1 MNLVSSYLPARALS
15 FRASQHMA
23 EHRARQ
29 LQFAVMSSASTSRD
43 SAALQRAAGNDN
55 DSRFRLRAGCVLI
68 LAAIL
73 FFARLGARALWS
85 SEFRW
90 AEIAREMLVT
100 HNYFWPTINGHVYYD
115 KPLGSYWLVIFSA
128 SLTGGLNEAATR
140 LPCAIAG
147 LLAVAILMLLVR
159 RLYDARTAI
168 LAGVILATSF
178 SFVFFSRH
186 ASADVETLTGELA
199 ALLLFNHNEERGG
212 GLWVVGLWLI
222 MAATSLTKGL
232 LGFALPLLVI
242 GVYSCLRD
250 GVVPFYE
257 AISRG
262 SLVERIRRLVERNR
276 WFFNWYTVVAVAL
289 GGLVYYLPFQ
299 ISSRLMGSEKGLQ
312 MVYREN
318 VVRFFHPF
326 DHRGP
331 IYLYVYVIFALMAPW
346 SALLP
351 AALVETHA
359 LRRAGAEPARADR
372 FALVYFW
379 ATFIFFT
386 VSGSRRSYYI
396 LPILPAA
403 AILVARTLAYP
414 RESELR
420 SMIARRLLTI
430 GYAIVAFSAIA
441 GIVLLIPAWA
451 ILPRPYDS
459 FPQLPAEPAFI
470 VFWVVSVAAV
480 VYAIRKFSPSRVA
493 ISVGAVAYLA
503 MVYVFIFAMPAAE
516 AYRGEKPFGYAVLNK
531 IGGST
536 DRLVLFK
543 TEGPLFYLNPPK
555 PIPEFERKQDLQDA
569 IAKGSVRWMIVRRR
583 DMPKLDTP
591 TAVELSEASYPW
603 ETDYNYR
610 NKVVLVRVGSA
621 P

>member
-1 MNLVSSYLPARALS
+1 MTSASAPRDS
-15 FRASQHMA
+15 IASQ
-23 EHRARQ
+23 
-29 LQFAVMSSASTSRD
+29 VP
-43 SAALQRAAGNDN
+43 AGNEN
-55 DSRFRLRAGCVLI
+55 DSRFRFRAGCVLV

-73 FFARLGARALWS
+73 FLARLGARALWS

-115 KPLGSYWLVIFSA
+115 KPLGSYWLVIFSTPF
-128 SLTGGLNEAATR
+128 TGGLNEAATR

-168 LAGVILATSF
+168 LSGVILATSF

-199 ALLLFNHNEERGG
+199 ALLLFQRNEERGG
-212 GLWVVGLWLI
+212 GLWVVALWLI

-250 GVVPFYE
+250 GWAQFIQEIV
-257 AISRG
+257 RG
-262 SLVERIRRLVERNR
+262 SVPDRTGRLIERNR
-276 WFFNWYTVVAVAL
+276 WFFNWYTVAGIAV
-289 GGLVYYLPFQ
+289 GGLVYYIPFE
-299 ISSRLMGSEKGLQ
+299 ISSRMMGSEKGLA

-331 IYLYVYVIFALMAPW
+331 IYLYVYVIFGLMAPW

-351 AALVETHA
+351 AALVETHS
-359 LRRAGAEPARADR
+359 LRNANAEPARADR

-386 VSGSRRSYYI
+386 LSGSRRSYYI

-414 RESELR
+414 GELR
-420 SMIARRLLTI
+420 SMIARRLLI
-430 GYAIVAFSAIA
+430 AGYAVVALTAIV

-451 ILPRPYDS
+451 ILPSPYDAL
-459 FPQLPAEPAFI
+459 PNLPAKPAFI
-470 VFWVVSVAAV
+470 VFWIVSLAAV
-480 VYAIRKFSPSRVA
+480 IYAIRKFATYRVA
-493 ISVGAVAYLA
+493 ISVGAIAYLA
-503 MVYVFIFAMPAAE
+503 MTYIYIFAMPAAE

-531 IGGST
+531 IGSST

-543 TEGPLFYLNPPK
+543 TEGPLFYLNPPT
-555 PIPEFERKQDLQDA
+555 PLPEFDKKQDLQDA
-569 IAKGSVRWMIVRRR
+569 IAKGTAKWMIVRRR

-591 TAVELSEASYPW
+591 TTIELSEASYPW

-610 NKVVLVRVGSA
+610 NKVVLVRLGN
-621 P
+621 

>member
-1 MNLVSSYLPARALS
+1 MASASASPGSA
-15 FRASQHMA
+15 ASQ
-23 EHRARQ
+23 
-29 LQFAVMSSASTSRD
+29 LSAGSE
-43 SAALQRAAGNDN
+43 N
-55 DSRFRLRAGCVLI
+55 DSRFRMRAGFVLI

-73 FFARLGARALWS
+73 FLARLGARALWS

-90 AEIAREMLVT
+90 AEIAREMIVT

-115 KPLGSYWLVIFSA
+115 KPLGSYWLVIFSTP
-128 SLTGGLNEAATR
+128 LTGGLNEAATR

-147 LLAVAILMLLVR
+147 ILAVALLMLLVR

-186 ASADVETLTGELA
+186 ASADIETLTGELA

-212 GLWVVGLWLI
+212 GIWVVGLWLI
-222 MAATSLTKGL
+222 MATTSLTKGL
-232 LGFALPLLVI
+232 LGFVLPLLVI

-250 GVVPFYE
+250 GVAQFFQE
-257 AISRG
+257 LARG
-262 SLVERIRRLVERNR
+262 SLAERIRWLIDRNR
-276 WFFNWYTVVAVAL
+276 WFFNWYTIAGVAL

-299 ISSRLMGSEKGLQ
+299 ISARMMGTQKGLE

-331 IYLYVYVIFALMAPW
+331 IYLYIYVIFGLMAPW

-351 AALVETHA
+351 AALVETHS
-359 LRRAGAEPARADR
+359 LRRAGLEPARADR

-386 VSGSRRSYYI
+386 LSGSRRSYYI

-414 RESELR
+414 GELR
-420 SMIARRLLTI
+420 SMIARRLLTL
-430 GYAIVAFSAIA
+430 GYALVAFAAVA
-441 GIVLLIPAWA
+441 GIIILIPAWA
-451 ILPRPYDS
+451 ILPSPYDA
-459 FPQLPAEPAFI
+459 LPDLPDKLAFI
-470 VFWVVSVAAV
+470 VFWIVSVAAV
-480 VYAIRKFSPSRVA
+480 VYTFRKFNLFRVA
-493 ISVGAVAYLA
+493 ISMSAIAYLA
-503 MVYVFIFAMPAAE
+503 MTYIYIFAMPAAE

-536 DRLVLFK
+536 DQLVLFK
-543 TEGPLFYLNPPK
+543 TQGPLFYLNPPN
-555 PIPEFERKQDLQDA
+555 PLPEFDNKQDLQEA
-569 IAKGSVRWMIVRRR
+569 ISNGHAKWMIVRRR

-591 TAVELSEASYPW
+591 TSVELSEASYPW
-603 ETDYNYR
+603 ENDYNYR
-610 NKVVLVRVGSA
+610 NKVVLVRIGN
-621 P
+621 

>member
-1 MNLVSSYLPARALS
+1 M
-15 FRASQHMA
+15 
-23 EHRARQ
+23 
-29 LQFAVMSSASTSRD
+29 
-43 SAALQRAAGNDN
+43 
-55 DSRFRLRAGCVLI
+55 RFRLRAGCVLI

-115 KPLGSYWLVIFSA
+115 KPLGSYWLVILSTPF
-128 SLTGGLNEAATR
+128 TGGLNEAATR

-147 LLAVAILMLLVR
+147 LLAVALLMLLVR

-212 GLWVVGLWLI
+212 GIWVVGLWLI

-250 GVVPFYE
+250 GWSQFFQEIFNGSVPY
-257 AISRG
+257 
-262 SLVERIRRLVERNR
+262 RIRKLVERNR
-276 WFFNWYTVVAVAL
+276 WFFNWYTVAGVAV
-289 GGLVYYLPFQ
+289 GGLMYYLPFE
-299 ISSRLMGSEKGLQ
+299 ISARMMGTQKGLA

-331 IYLYVYVIFALMAPW
+331 IYLYVYVIFGLMAPW

-351 AALVETHA
+351 AALVETHT
-359 LRRAGAEPARADR
+359 LRRADAEPARSDR

-386 VSGSRRSYYI
+386 LSGSRRSYYI

-403 AILVARTLAYP
+403 AILVARTLVYP
-414 RESELR
+414 GELR
-420 SMIARRLLTI
+420 SIFARRLLII
-430 GYAIVAFSAIA
+430 GYALVAFLALA
-441 GIVLLIPAWA
+441 GILLLIPASA
-451 ILPRPYDS
+451 ILPSPYDAL
-459 FPQLPAEPAFI
+459 PDLPAKPAFI
-470 VFWVVSVAAV
+470 VFWIVSVAAII
-480 VYAIRKFSPSRVA
+480 YTIRRFSSYRVA
-493 ISVGAVAYLA
+493 ISMGAIAYLVMA
-503 MVYVFIFAMPAAE
+503 YIYMFAMPAAE

-536 DRLVLFK
+536 DHLVLFK

-555 PIPEFERKQDLQDA
+555 PLSEFDKKQDLQDA
-569 IAKGSVRWMIVRRR
+569 IAKGDAKWMIVRRR

-591 TAVELSEASYPW
+591 ATIELSEASYPW
-603 ETDYNYR
+603 ESDYNFR
-610 NKVVLVRVGSA
+610 NKVVLVRIGN
-621 P
+621 

>member
-1 MNLVSSYLPARALS
+1 
-15 FRASQHMA
+15 MA
-23 EHRARQ
+23 
-29 LQFAVMSSASTSRD
+29 SASVPREPATMQQ
-43 SAALQRAAGNDN
+43 SAGD

-90 AEIAREMLVT
+90 AEIAREMIVT
-100 HNYFWPTINGHVYYD
+100 HNYFWPTINGRVYYD
-115 KPLGSYWLVIFSA
+115 KPLGSYWLVIFSTPF
-128 SLTGGLNEAATR
+128 TGGLNEAATR

-147 LLAVAILMLLVR
+147 LLAVALLMVLTR

-168 LAGVILATSF
+168 LSGVILATSF
-178 SFVFFSRH
+178 SFVFFSRD
-186 ASADVETLTGELA
+186 ASADVETIAGELA

-242 GVYSCLRD
+242 GAYSCLRD
-250 GVVPFYE
+250 GWSQLFQE
-257 AISRG
+257 IARG
-262 SLVERIRRLVERNR
+262 SMADRIRKFVERNR
-276 WFFNWYTVVAVAL
+276 WFFNWYTVVGVAL
-289 GGLVYYLPFQ
+289 GGLVYYIPFQ
-299 ISSRLMGSEKGLQ
+299 VSARMMGTQKGLA

-331 IYLYVYVIFALMAPW
+331 IYLYVYVIFGLMAPW

-351 AALVETHA
+351 AALVETHS
-359 LRRAGAEPARADR
+359 LRHANAEPARADR

-386 VSGSRRSYYI
+386 LSGSRRSYYI

-403 AILVARTLAYP
+403 AMLVARTLAYP
-414 RESELR
+414 GELR
-420 SMIARRLLTI
+420 STFARRLLTI
-430 GYAIVAFSAIA
+430 GYALIAFAAVA

-451 ILPRPYDS
+451 ILPSPYDAL
-459 FPQLPAEPAFI
+459 PDLPAKSAFI
-470 VFWVVSVAAV
+470 VFWIVSIVAV
-480 VYAIRKFSPSRVA
+480 IYAIRRFSPYRVA
-493 ISVGAVAYLA
+493 ISMSAIAYLVMA
-503 MVYVFIFAMPAAE
+503 YMYLFAMPAAE

-536 DRLVLFK
+536 DHLVLFK
-543 TEGPLFYLNPPK
+543 TEGPLFYLNPSK
-555 PIPEFERKQDLQDA
+555 PLPEFDEKQDLQDA
-569 IAKGSVRWMIVRRR
+569 IAKGDAKWMIVRRR

-591 TAVELSEASYPW
+591 TTVELSEASYPW
-603 ETDYNYR
+603 ETDYNFR
-610 NKVVLVRVGSA
+610 NKVVLVRLGN
-621 P
+621 

>member
-1 MNLVSSYLPARALS
+1 MVSAPASRDPDALLHPARN
-15 FRASQHMA
+15 
-23 EHRARQ
+23 E
-29 LQFAVMSSASTSRD
+29 
-43 SAALQRAAGNDN
+43 N
-55 DSRFRLRAGCVLI
+55 DSRFSLRTGCVLI

-73 FFARLGARALWS
+73 FFTRLGARALWS

-115 KPLGSYWLVIFSA
+115 KPLGSYWLVIFSTA
-128 SLTGGLNEAATR
+128 FTGGLNEAATR
-140 LPCAIAG
+140 IPCAIAG
-147 LLAVAILMLLVR
+147 LLAVAMLMLLVR

-168 LAGVILATSF
+168 LGGVILATSF

-250 GVVPFYE
+250 GGGPFIR
-257 AISRG
+257 AMLHG
-262 SLVERIRRLVERNR
+262 SLVDRTRWLVERNR
-276 WFFNWYTVVAVAL
+276 WFFNWYTVVGIAIGA
-289 GGLVYYLPFQ
+289 LVYALPFQ
-299 ISSRLMGSEKGLQ
+299 ISSRLMGSEKGLE

-351 AALVETHA
+351 AALVETRS
-359 LRRAGAEPARADR
+359 LRHAGAEPARADR

-379 ATFIFFT
+379 ATFIFFS

-403 AILVARTLAYP
+403 AMLVARTLAYP
-414 RESELR
+414 GELR
-420 SMIARRLLTI
+420 SKIARRLLTI
-430 GYAIVAFSAIA
+430 GYAIVALAVLV

-451 ILPRPYDS
+451 ILPSPYDAL
-459 FPQLPAEPAFI
+459 PELPAKFAFI
-470 VFWVVSVAAV
+470 VFWSVSIVSVA
-480 VYAIRKFSPSRVA
+480 YAIRKFSPYRVA
-493 ISVGAVAYLA
+493 ISVGAIAYLA
-503 MVYVFIFAMPAAE
+503 MVYVYIFAMPAAE

-531 IGGST
+531 LGGST

-555 PIPEFERKQDLQDA
+555 PLPEFEKKQDLQDA
-569 IAKGSVRWMIVRRR
+569 IAKGSAKWMIVRRR
-583 DMPKLDTP
+583 DLPELDTA
-591 TAVELSEASYPW
+591 TTVELGEASYPW
-603 ETDYNYR
+603 ESAENYR
-610 NKVVLVRVGSA
+610 NKVILVRVGTA

>member
-1 MNLVSSYLPARALS
+1 M
-15 FRASQHMA
+15 
-23 EHRARQ
+23 
-29 LQFAVMSSASTSRD
+29 
-43 SAALQRAAGNDN
+43 
-55 DSRFRLRAGCVLI
+55 RFRLRAGCVLI

-100 HNYFWPTINGHVYYD
+100 HNYFWPTINGRVYYD
-115 KPLGSYWLVIFSA
+115 KPLGSYWLVIFSTPF
-128 SLTGGLNEAATR
+128 TGGLNEAATR
-140 LPCAIAG
+140 LPSAIAG
-147 LLAVAILMLLVR
+147 LLAVLLLMILVR
-159 RLYDARTAI
+159 RFYDARTAI

-178 SFVFFSRH
+178 SFVFFSRD
-186 ASADVETLTGELA
+186 ASADVETITGELA

-242 GVYSCLRD
+242 GAYSCLRD
-250 GVVPFYE
+250 GWAQLFQEVLH
-257 AISRG
+257 G
-262 SLVERIRRLVERNR
+262 SVADRMRKLIARNR
-276 WFFNWYTVVAVAL
+276 WFFNWYTVAGVAV
-289 GGLVYYLPFQ
+289 GGFVYYLPFE
-299 ISSRLMGSEKGLQ
+299 ISARMMGTQKGLA

-331 IYLYVYVIFALMAPW
+331 IYLYVYVIFGLMAPW

-351 AALVETHA
+351 AALVETHS
-359 LRRAGAEPARADR
+359 LRRADAEPARADR

-386 VSGSRRSYYI
+386 LSGSRRSYYI

-414 RESELR
+414 GELR
-420 SMIARRLLTI
+420 SIFARRLLAV
-430 GYAIVAFSAIA
+430 GYAIVAFAAIA
-441 GIVLLIPAWA
+441 AIVMLIPAWA
-451 ILPRPYDS
+451 ILPSPYDA
-459 FPQLPAEPAFI
+459 FPPLPARPAFI
-470 VFWVVSVAAV
+470 AFWIVSVAAV
-480 VYAIRKFSPSRVA
+480 IYTIRRFSPYRVA
-493 ISVGAVAYLA
+493 ISMGAIAYLVMA
-503 MVYVFIFAMPAAE
+503 YIYIFAMPAAE

-536 DRLVLFK
+536 DHLVLFK
-543 TEGPLFYLNPPK
+543 TQGPLFYLNPPN
-555 PIPEFERKQDLQDA
+555 PLPEFDDKQDLQDA
-569 IAKGSVRWMIVRRR
+569 IAKRRRQMDDRPPPRHAQARHPDDDRAQRAVISMGDRLQFPQQGSVGEDWQ
-583 DMPKLDTP
+583 L
-591 TAVELSEASYPW
+591 TANPGFFAS
-603 ETDYNYR
+603 
-610 NKVVLVRVGSA
+610 L
-621 P
+621 

>member
-1 MNLVSSYLPARALS
+1 MT
-15 FRASQHMA
+15 
-23 EHRARQ
+23 
-29 LQFAVMSSASTSRD
+29 SASVPRD
-43 SAALQRAAGNDN
+43 SAASQHAAGD
-55 DSRFRLRAGCVLI
+55 DSRFGLRAAVVLI

-128 SLTGGLNEAATR
+128 PFTGGLNEAATR

-147 LLAVAILMLLVR
+147 LLAVWLLMLLTR

-168 LAGVILATSF
+168 LSGVILATSF
-178 SFVFFSRH
+178 SFVFFSRD
-186 ASADVETLTGELA
+186 ASADVETITGELA
-199 ALLLFNHNEERGG
+199 ALLLFSHNEERGG
-212 GLWVVGLWLI
+212 GMWVVGLWLI

-232 LGFALPLLVI
+232 LGFALPLLMI
-242 GVYSCLRD
+242 GAYSCLRD
-250 GVVPFYE
+250 GWAQLSQE
-257 AISRG
+257 ILRG
-262 SLVERIRRLVERNR
+262 SVTDRVRKLIERNR
-276 WFFNWYTVVAVAL
+276 WFFNWYTVAGIAV
-289 GGLVYYLPFQ
+289 GGFVYYLPFE
-299 ISSRLMGSEKGLQ
+299 ISARMMGTQKGLA

-331 IYLYVYVIFALMAPW
+331 IYLYVYVIFGLMAPW

-351 AALVETHA
+351 AAMVETHS
-359 LRRAGAEPARADR
+359 LRRAGAEPAHADR

-386 VSGSRRSYYI
+386 LSGSRRSYYI

-403 AILVARTLAYP
+403 AMLVARTLAYP
-414 RESELR
+414 GELR
-420 SMIARRLLTI
+420 SMIARRLLTL
-430 GYAIVAFSAIA
+430 GYAIVAFAAIG

-451 ILPRPYDS
+451 ILPSPYDAL
-459 FPQLPAEPAFI
+459 PDLPAKPAFI
-470 VFWVVSVAAV
+470 VLWILSVAAV
-480 VYAIRKFSPSRVA
+480 IYTIRKFSAYRVA
-493 ISVGAVAYLA
+493 ISMAAIAYLV
-503 MVYVFIFAMPAAE
+503 MTYIYIFAMPAAE
-516 AYRGEKPFGYAVLNK
+516 AYRGEKPFGYAVLNR
-531 IGGST
+531 IGGAT
-536 DRLVLFK
+536 DHLVLFK

-555 PIPEFERKQDLQDA
+555 PLPEFDKKQDLQDS
-569 IAKGSVRWMIVRRR
+569 IAKGDAKWMIVRRR

-591 TAVELSEASYPW
+591 TTVELSEQSYPW
-603 ETDYNYR
+603 ENDYNFR
-610 NKVVLVRVGSA
+610 NKVVLVRIGN
-621 P
+621 

>member
-1 MNLVSSYLPARALS
+1 
-15 FRASQHMA
+15 MA
-23 EHRARQ
+23 
-29 LQFAVMSSASTSRD
+29 SASPSPD
-43 SAALQRAAGNDN
+43 VAALQQRAGNQS
-55 DSRFRLRAGCVLI
+55 DSQFRVYAGGVLI

-73 FFARLGARALWS
+73 FFARLGARALWA

-115 KPLGSYWLVIFSA
+115 KPLGSYWLVLFSTPF
-128 SLTGGLNEAATR
+128 TGGLNEAATR

-168 LAGVILATSF
+168 LSGVVLATSF

-212 GLWVVGLWLI
+212 GIWVVGLWLI

-250 GVVPFYE
+250 GWAQFFQDIV
-257 AISRG
+257 RG
-262 SLVERIRRLVERNR
+262 SVADRVRKLIERNR
-276 WFFNWYTVVAVAL
+276 WFFNWYTPVGIAV
-289 GGLVYYLPFQ
+289 GGLVYYLPFE
-299 ISSRLMGSEKGLQ
+299 ISSRMMGSEKGLA

-331 IYLYVYVIFALMAPW
+331 IYLYVYVIFGLMAPW

-351 AALVETHA
+351 AALVETHS

-386 VSGSRRSYYI
+386 LSGSRRSYYI

-403 AILVARTLAYP
+403 AILVARTLAFP
-414 RESELR
+414 GELR
-420 SMIARRLLTI
+420 SMIARRLLI
-430 GYAIVAFSAIA
+430 LGYVVVAFAAIA
-441 GIVLLIPAWA
+441 GIVLLVPAWA
-451 ILPRPYDS
+451 ILPSPYDAL
-459 FPQLPAEPAFI
+459 PDLPAKPAFI
-470 VFWVVSVAAV
+470 VFWLVSIGAMI
-480 VYAIRKFSPSRVA
+480 YTIRRFSPRRVA
-493 ISVGAVAYLA
+493 ISMGVIAYLA
-503 MVYVFIFAMPAAE
+503 MFYIYIFAMPAAE
-516 AYRGEKPFGYAVLNK
+516 AYRGEKPFGYAVLTK

-536 DRLVLFK
+536 DHLVLYK
-543 TEGPLFYLNPPK
+543 TEGPLFYLNPPQ
-555 PIPEFERKQDLQDA
+555 PLPEFEKKQDLQDA
-569 IAKGSVRWMIVRRR
+569 ISKGGAKWMIVRRR

-591 TAVELSEASYPW
+591 TTIELSEASYPW
-603 ETDYNYR
+603 ESDYNFR
-610 NKVVLVRVGSA
+610 NKVVLVRIGN
-621 P
+621 